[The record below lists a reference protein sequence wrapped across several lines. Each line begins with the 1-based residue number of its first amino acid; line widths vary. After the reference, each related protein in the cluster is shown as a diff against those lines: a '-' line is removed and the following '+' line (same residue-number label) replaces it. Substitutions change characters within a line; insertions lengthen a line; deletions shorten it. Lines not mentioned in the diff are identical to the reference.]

1 MLMDQYH
8 ENYTGKVSRGTGGKK
23 VRFSDKRLVHAG
35 GTFTATKLSPKEELK
50 KSRTGGGNSKVRI
63 RKTQFVNVSDGKAIR
78 RAKITNVLKGNTPDY
93 TRQNIITKGAIVQ
106 TEVGKV
112 RITSRPG
119 QHGVLSGVPVKE

>member
-1 MLMDQYH
+1 MDQYH
-8 ENYTGKVSRGTGGKK
+8 ENYIGKVSSGTGGKK
-23 VRFSDKRLVHAG
+23 GKFSDKRLAMAG
-35 GTFTATKLSPKEELK
+35 GTFSATKLSQKEERK
-50 KSRTGGGNSKVRI
+50 KVRTGGGNSKVKI
-63 RKTQFVNVSDGKAIR
+63 RKTQFVNVPSEKGTK

-119 QHGVLSGVPVKE
+119 QHGVLSGVLVKE